1 MNEANVNRCIAVTMG
16 VAATLLARLILVVA
30 TAPHSLI
37 LFSLHTSWYWLIAI
51 LVGFCV
57 TVICLIS
64 SRRPGFLTAVLL
76 LVVATAS
83 LWLVFNVPAMNHLYP
98 GFWVK

>member
-1 MNEANVNRCIAVTMG
+1 MNETNIDRCIAVTIG

-37 LFSLHTSWYWLIAI
+37 LFSLHTTWHWLIAMPI
-51 LVGFCV
+51 GLCV
-57 TVICLIS
+57 TVVCLIR
-64 SRRPGFLTAVLL
+64 SRRPGFLTAGLL

-83 LWLVFNVPAMNHLYP
+83 LWLVSNVSVMNHLYP